1 MWASQVALVVRKL
14 PANARDMGSTPK
26 SGRPLGD
33 EHGNPLE
40 YSQGTWWATGH
51 EVAKSQPRRSDLA
64 AAALIHT
71 TRNLNEFPGNYALK
85 SQFPK
90 IAYHMISLIQYF

>member
-14 PANARDMGSTPK
+14 PANARDMGSTPE

-51 EVAKSQPRRSDLA
+51 EVAKSRPRR
-64 AAALIHT
+64 
-71 TRNLNEFPGNYALK
+71 K
-85 SQFPK
+85 
-90 IAYHMISLIQYF
+90 